1 MLGQARLRH
10 AGLLLG
16 LAFWPLSGA
25 ADDLRFLPK
34 LIGDGL
40 PLAHVVVPGDL
51 DRDGDLD
58 VVGTSEADNNV
69 AWFEQVGRLSFIRHD
84 IDLDLASASLADLDQ
99 DGDLDVLAGGYR
111 DRLFV

>member
-1 MLGQARLRH
+1 MAQAKHWITGLGIVVMV
-10 AGLLLG
+10 
-16 LAFWPLSGA
+16 WPLTAA
-25 ADDLRFLPK
+25 ADELGFRSK
-34 LIGDGL
+34 LVADGL
-40 PLAHVVVPGDL
+40 PFAHVVVPGDL
-51 DRDGDLD
+51 DGDGDLD
-58 VVGTSEADNNV
+58 VVGTSEADNSV